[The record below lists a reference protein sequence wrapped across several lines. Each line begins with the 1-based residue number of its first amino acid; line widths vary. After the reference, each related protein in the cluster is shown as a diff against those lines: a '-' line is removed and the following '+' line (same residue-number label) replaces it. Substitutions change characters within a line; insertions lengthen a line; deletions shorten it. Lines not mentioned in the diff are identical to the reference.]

1 MDMGGQKFGKPSP
14 KKLQQ
19 RPWFWPAVY
28 SAIAL
33 TVIAV
38 IIGFNALYDN
48 QQEEVAPQLDEPTQE
63 MIETATRQ
71 ESMQYPFKESYVE
84 EVVVLQDFYD
94 MSADET
100 TRENA
105 LLVFNQTFSTSSGV
119 SIAINSE
126 PFEIVAAM
134 SGEIAEIKHDDFT
147 GNSITIHHVNGT
159 ETRYSSITDILVKE
173 GDVVAQ
179 GEQIATATQNEQNPT
194 AGIHLH
200 FEVLENGK
208 PINPRSLLAF

>member
-1 MDMGGQKFGKPSP
+1 MDMEGKKFGKPSP

-38 IIGFNALYDN
+38 IIGFNAFYDN

-71 ESMQYPFKESYVE
+71 ESMQFPFKESYLE

-126 PFEIVAAM
+126 PFEVIAAM
-134 SGEIAEIKHDDFT
+134 SGEIAEIKHDTFT

-200 FEVLENGK
+200 FEVLDNGK